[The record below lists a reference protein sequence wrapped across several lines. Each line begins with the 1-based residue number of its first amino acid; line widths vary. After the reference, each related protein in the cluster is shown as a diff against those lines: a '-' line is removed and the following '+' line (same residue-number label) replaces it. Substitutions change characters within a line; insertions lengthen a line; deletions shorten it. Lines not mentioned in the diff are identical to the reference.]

1 MGNTNVCTSNTDH
14 QLWPWGLL
22 HLLQKGHKK
31 SGHASSTTSVH
42 VTYQIRNAK
51 HQWYSKSKHAVLP
64 CLRSLQQ
71 LLDLDQAVLC
81 ILPDR
86 FQFRFGYDFKSSF
99 SCTYWSASLH
109 TRNTF
114 YNWLLFLLFQLQLL
128 LSSNSF
134 TENIS
139 KALDTKEDVQDNAKR
154 IAVSGMT
161 SRSVHV
167 LLFYMILRPQE
178 QSTYWLTLLSS

>member
-1 MGNTNVCTSNTDH
+1 MNNTAVCTSNTDH
-14 QLWPWGLL
+14 ELWPWR
-22 HLLQKGHKK
+22 LLQKCHKK
-31 SGHASSTTSVH
+31 SGHASSTTFFH
-42 VTYQIRNAK
+42 MTYQIRNVK
-51 HQWYSKSKHAVLP
+51 YQWRKSKHGALL

-71 LLDLDQAVLC
+71 LLDLDQAEFC

-86 FQFRFGYDFKSSF
+86 FQFRFGYDFKKKSLI
-99 SCTYWSASLH
+99 SCTYWSVSLY

-114 YNWLLFLLFQLQLL
+114 YNWFLFLLFQLQLL

-139 KALDTKEDVQDNAKR
+139 KALDIKEDVPDNAKL

-161 SRSVHV
+161 SRSIHV
-167 LLFYMILRPQE
+167 LLFLFMILRFHK
-178 QSTYWLTLLSS
+178 SSQPTS